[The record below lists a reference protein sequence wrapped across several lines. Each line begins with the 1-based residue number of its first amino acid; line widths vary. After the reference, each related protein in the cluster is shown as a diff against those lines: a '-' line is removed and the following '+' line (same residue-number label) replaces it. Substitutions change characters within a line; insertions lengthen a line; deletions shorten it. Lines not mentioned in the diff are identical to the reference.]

1 MDGVRGPVVAGSF
14 YPADQRVLRT
24 SVRRMLDAAQ
34 PPETGGDL
42 RALIVPH
49 AGHIYSGPV
58 AATAYALLD
67 GMDLDR
73 VVLIGPSHFT
83 WFPGLAVPD
92 ASAWATPLG
101 VVPIAGPVPGDVA
114 GVTTVPEAFAAEH
127 CLEVQIPFLQEALG
141 SFTVT
146 MLLSGDVAAVVVAD
160 ALESLVN
167 ESTLLIVSS
176 DLSHYHEYTEAAQLD
191 AVTAEAITDLRPADL
206 GSDSACGRVGIQAV
220 LHLAHRRQWRVRLLD
235 LRNSGDIAGGR
246 DRVVGYGAFAL
257 E

>member
-14 YPADQRVLRT
+14 YPADPRVLRT
-24 SVRRMLDAAQ
+24 SVRRMLDVAQ
-34 PPETGGDL
+34 PPHTAGDL

-73 VVLIGPSHFT
+73 VVLIGPSHFA
-83 WFPGLAVPD
+83 WFAGLAMPD

-101 VVPIAGPVPGDVA
+101 TVPIASPAPGAIA
-114 GVTTVPEAFAAEH
+114 GVTTVPEAFATEH
-127 CLEVQIPFLQEALG
+127 CLEVQIPFLQETLG

-146 MLLSGDVAAVVVAD
+146 MLLTGDVASVVVAD
-160 ALESLVN
+160 ALESLVD

-176 DLSHYHEYTEAAQLD
+176 DLSHYHEYRD
-191 AVTAEAITDLRPADL
+191 AVRLDGVTADAITRLRPTDL
-206 GSDSACGRVGIQAV
+206 GPDSACGRAGIQAV
-220 LHLAHRRQWRVRLLD
+220 LHLAHRRRWRVHLLD
-235 LRNSGDIAGGR
+235 LRNSGDTAGGR

>member
-14 YPADQRVLRT
+14 YPADPRVLRA
-24 SVRRMLDAAQ
+24 SVRRMLDVAKS
-34 PPETGGDL
+34 PHTGGDL

-49 AGHIYSGPV
+49 AGHVYSGPV

-67 GMDLDR
+67 GMELDR
-73 VVLIGPSHFT
+73 VVLIGPSHFA
-83 WFPGLAVPD
+83 WFAGLAMPD

-101 VVPIAGPVPGDVA
+101 TVPIASPAPGAIA

-127 CLEVQIPFLQEALG
+127 CLEVQIPFLQETVG

-146 MLLSGDVAAVVVAD
+146 MLLTGEVTSSVVAD
-160 ALESLVN
+160 ALESLVD

-176 DLSHYHEYTEAAQLD
+176 DLSHYHEYTD
-191 AVTAEAITDLRPADL
+191 AVRLDRVTVDAITELRPADL
-206 GSDSACGRVGIQAV
+206 GPDSACGRVGIQAV
-220 LHLAHRRQWRVRLLD
+220 LDLAHRRRWRVHLLD
-235 LRNSGDIAGGR
+235 LRNSGDTAGGR